1 MGEQACQPTWN
12 PGNEVEIPLTVKAPG
27 QRGDYLL
34 EIDMVHEGVTWFYER
49 GATPL
54 RLTVRVE
61 R

>member
-1 MGEQACQPTWN
+1 MPADLL
-12 PGNEVEIPLTVKAPG
+12 PGSEVELPLTVKAPEEP
-27 QRGDYLL
+27 GDYVF

-54 RLTVRVE
+54 RLMVRVE